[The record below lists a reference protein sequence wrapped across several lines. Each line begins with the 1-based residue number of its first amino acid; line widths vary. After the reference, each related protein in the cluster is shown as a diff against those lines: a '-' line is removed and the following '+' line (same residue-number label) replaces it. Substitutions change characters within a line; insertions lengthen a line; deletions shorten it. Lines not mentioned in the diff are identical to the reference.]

1 MKTLEQLGISHA
13 PWSIDDHNNISTAD
27 GHALAATMVSNAYG
41 HDRTE
46 KDALIIAAAP
56 DMYKRGFELVSALDD
71 WMKKYPPSEFS
82 TFGQAYQL
90 LVEAT
95 NNFRAALAKA
105 AGESEV
111 KE

>member
-1 MKTLEQLGISHA
+1 MASE
-13 PWSIDDHNNISTAD
+13 
-27 GHALAATMVSNAYG
+27 
-41 HDRTE
+41 
-46 KDALIIAAAP
+46 
-56 DMYKRGFELVSALDD
+56 DD

-105 AGESEV
+105 SGESEV

>member
-1 MKTLEQLGISHA
+1 MKTLEQLGINPA
-13 PWSIDDHNNISTAD
+13 PWTNTINAEKLFEINSVWDARNGCVLSIGYSESLN
-27 GHALAATMVSNAYG
+27 
-41 HDRTE
+41 
-46 KDALIIAAAP
+46 DARLIAAASC
-56 DMYKRGFELVSALDD
+56 MYKHGVELVSSLED

-82 TFGQAYQL
+82 TFGQTYQL

-111 KE
+111 